1 MLKIAITGNIASG
14 KSAVQKLIED
24 YGYKVLD
31 TDILAHAILEES
43 PEIKSEF
50 IAFDVFDINGKISR
64 QKLGKLVFSDERLK
78 QNLEKIMHPKIGE
91 KMADFFEK
99 NIDEKFVFVGIPL
112 LFETGMQDMFDKI
125 ILVYTD
131 DSIREKRLTARNH
144 YSLEYAKI
152 RMNCQGSQEEK
163 KKLSDFVIYN
173 NGSFDDLKSSVEN
186 LLSILS
192 K

>member
-24 YGYKVLD
+24 CGYKVLD
-31 TDILAHAILEES
+31 TDILAHEILDES

-50 IAFDVFDINGKISR
+50 SDFDVFDTNGKISR
-64 QKLGKLVFSDERLK
+64 QKLGKLVFSDEILK
-78 QNLEKIMHPKIGE
+78 QNLEKIMHPRIGE

-99 NIDEKFVFVGIPL
+99 NIGEKFVFVGIPL

-131 DSIREKRLTARNH
+131 DSIREKRLIDRNH

-173 NGSFDDLKSSVEN
+173 NGSFDDLKFSVEN